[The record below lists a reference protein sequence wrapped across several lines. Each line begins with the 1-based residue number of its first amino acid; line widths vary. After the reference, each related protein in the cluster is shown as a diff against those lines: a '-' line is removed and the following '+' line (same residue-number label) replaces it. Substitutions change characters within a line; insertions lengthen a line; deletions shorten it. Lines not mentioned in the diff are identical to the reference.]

1 MKADP
6 QTEAAVLAV
15 LGRLADVYVTRD
27 VAVLST
33 VFAADP
39 DVFMFSPGAERIVGL
54 GDIMAK
60 ARRDWARSDAASLEY
75 RSTSVSA
82 AGSVAWAATG
92 ADFSLRA
99 GGQQTTTPVHISFV
113 LERRGDEWL
122 IVHAHYSL
130 APTRPAA
137 D

>member
-1 MKADP
+1 MKADST
-6 QTEAAVLAV
+6 TEAAVMAV
-15 LGRLADVYVTRD
+15 LDKLADVYTTRG

-39 DVFMFSPGAERIVGL
+39 EVVMFSPGAERVVGL
-54 GDIMAK
+54 ADIMAK
-60 ARRDWARSDAASLEY
+60 AESDWTRSDAASLAY
-75 RSTSVSA
+75 GSTSVSA
-82 AGSVAWAATG
+82 AGSVAWAATD
-92 ADFSLRA
+92 ADFSVLA
-99 GGQQTTTPVHISFV
+99 GGQQTTTPVRITFV